1 MTKTELLEYLLNNIE
16 CFHDVSIEDFN
27 LLASLETD
35 ELGLVNEKVSKI
47 TPLLKQICEY
57 SIIKDIINNEDLS
70 EMEAYIDED
79 DDMLDDIIDIVEIC
93 SQYVE
98 ELIKGDCHHPSVL
111 LITDQINGMKSYSQF
126 NDILNEFIELT
137 EDNILEEDLLDL
149 SIETIDRHLDIL
161 VNSFH
166 ELIIKLK
173 NNKITNKQ
181 ELLFSMNNYCQNFIN
196 IMMLVSKNNNNC
208 ESSITYFDNNYVIV
222 TNNDFI
228 HPNLTI
234 LDILDNQSEI
244 ISMVEEYQE
253 EYSYDIDSEIDNI
266 ITNIMDRYTVYKSYK
281 YRYLKNSYK
290 EQKLLQKCKKM

>member
-57 SIIKDIINNEDLS
+57 SIIKDIINNDDLS

-98 ELIKGDCHHPSVL
+98 ELIKDDCHHPSVL

-181 ELLFSMNNYCQNFIN
+181 ELLFSMNNYC
-196 IMMLVSKNNNNC
+196 
-208 ESSITYFDNNYVIV
+208 
-222 TNNDFI
+222 
-228 HPNLTI
+228 
-234 LDILDNQSEI
+234 
-244 ISMVEEYQE
+244 
-253 EYSYDIDSEIDNI
+253 
-266 ITNIMDRYTVYKSYK
+266 
-281 YRYLKNSYK
+281 
-290 EQKLLQKCKKM
+290 